1 MDRSDLSSRPR
12 SERGGRVRG
21 TTEIVAILLLVATFA
36 IGMALGRTGT
46 AIRVLDRRTIASGG
60 GA

>member
-1 MDRSDLSSRPR
+1 
-12 SERGGRVRG
+12 VRG

>member
-1 MDRSDLSSRPR
+1 M
-12 SERGGRVRG
+12 RG

-36 IGMALGRTGT
+36 VGIGMALGRTGT

>member
-1 MDRSDLSSRPR
+1 
-12 SERGGRVRG
+12 VRA

-36 IGMALGRTGT
+36 IGIGIGMALGRTGT

-60 GA
+60 SA